1 MATSTYA
8 MASEVEQVHLA
19 RQVQAEEA
27 ESGKGYCESAMGG
40 GRIPRHAQE
49 L

>member
-1 MATSTYA
+1 MAILTYA

-27 ESGKGYCESAMGG
+27 ESGKGYCESAMEG
-40 GRIPRHAQE
+40 GRRARHAQE

>member
-1 MATSTYA
+1 MAILTYA

-27 ESGKGYCESAMGG
+27 ESGKGYCESAIGG
-40 GRIPRHAQE
+40 ERSPRHAQE